1 MPEVHEQLIDQVRA
15 AFEPG
20 ATAPTKQ
27 AAAQACRMMLSVLDP
42 GAATN
47 SASSPPPPA
56 NSATSPPPDPLG
68 AVLDGIIGRYKHLL
82 PDDPTRPPPMPI
94 PIIAIPP
101 NLFSTKG

>member
-20 ATAPTKQ
+20 ANAATKQ

-42 GAATN
+42 GGAAP
-47 SASSPPPPA
+47 SSPPSSPPA
-56 NSATSPPPDPLG
+56 AGASAPDPLG

-82 PDDPTRPPPMPI
+82 PDDPSRPQSMPI

-101 NLFSTKG
+101 NLFPKG

>member
-20 ATAPTKQ
+20 ASTATKQ

-42 GAATN
+42 GAPA
-47 SASSPPPPA
+47 ASSPSSAPA
-56 NSATSPPPDPLG
+56 AGASAPDPLG

-82 PDDPTRPPPMPI
+82 PDDPTRPTTMPI

-101 NLFSTKG
+101 NLFPKG